1 MWILMSDDSRSSMC
15 HVSEA
20 RSIMGDEITDGGLI
34 DMTGI
39 DLAELSSMV
48 REPGLALAL
57 ERILTSGED
66 AKSYGFSSRI

>member
-1 MWILMSDDSRSSMC
+1 
-15 HVSEA
+15 
-20 RSIMGDEITDGGLI
+20 MGDEITDGGLI

-57 ERILTSGED
+57 DRILTSGED